1 MFAEETFYLVC
12 NDCVWLMSVARKQS
26 FSGIDDPVG
35 WMWGE
40 TFYTNEAHPLFFVCL
55 ILFLKAEKGSWI
67 LDWKER

>member
-1 MFAEETFYLVC
+1 
-12 NDCVWLMSVARKQS
+12 MSVARKQS
-26 FSGIDDPVG
+26 FSGIDDPVE

-40 TFYTNEAHPLFFVCL
+40 TFYTKETHPLFFVCL